1 MIGDDA
7 FSSFLD
13 NVFGGIADAIST
25 IIKFIFSVLL
35 SNKLIALI
43 TFLVLINLLA
53 IVLMKKDKEL
63 ANTPGARRIRE
74 RTLLLTAFIG
84 GAFGEYYA
92 MYKFKHKTLH
102 KKFIYGVPL
111 AMVFYLSIITYNFML
126 GILS

>member
-111 AMVFYLSIITYNFML
+111 AMVFYLSIIAYNFML

>member
-13 NVFGGIADAIST
+13 NVFGGIANAIST

>member
-13 NVFGGIADAIST
+13 NVFGGIVSGISAVL
-25 IIKFIFSVLL
+25 KLLFSVLL
-35 SNKLIALI
+35 YNRVIALI
-43 TFLVLINLLA
+43 TFLVLINILA
-53 IVLMKKDKEL
+53 IVLIKKDKEL
-63 ANTPGARRIRE
+63 ANIPGARRIRE

-92 MYKFKHKTLH
+92 MYKYKHKTLH

-111 AMVFYLSIITYNFML
+111 AMVFYLSIITYNFMI
-126 GILS
+126 GILY